1 MEQDRA
7 SSLQFHHPKLARQ
20 ATDESAN
27 GLNLIAKTT
36 TRAGLNVKAA
46 IDENH
51 YQTALKITDEQL
63 AGLRLT
69 PAQFHGDWNYLI
81 KPR

>member
-1 MEQDRA
+1 MSGFEAPGDIITQNWRGKPLA
-7 SSLQFHHPKLARQ
+7 SRQ
-20 ATDESAN
+20 TVV
-27 GLNLIAKTT
+27 NLIAKAT
-36 TRAGLNVKAA
+36 TRASLNVKAA

-51 YQTALKITDEQL
+51 YQMALKITDEQL